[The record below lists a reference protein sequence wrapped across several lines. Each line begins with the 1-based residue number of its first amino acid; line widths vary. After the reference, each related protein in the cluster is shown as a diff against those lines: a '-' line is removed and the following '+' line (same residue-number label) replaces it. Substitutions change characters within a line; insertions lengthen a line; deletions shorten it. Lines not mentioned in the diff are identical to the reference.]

1 MAVHVLT
8 VVVAAVL
15 MFVGVGCLIASSQQL
30 VELQFEVN
38 QRLPKQ
44 EQFEPLGWTIFSRM
58 RLRELQKKLLPQSAR
73 FKTCWRYAGMGFLAF
88 FSGAAVLLF
97 ALR

>member
-1 MAVHVLT
+1 MAVHVITIVFGAGL
-8 VVVAAVL
+8 L
-15 MFVGVGCLIASSQQL
+15 LVGVGCVIAANQQL

-44 EQFEPLGWTIFSRM
+44 EQFEPLGWTIFTRM
-58 RLRELQKKLLPQSAR
+58 RLREIQKKLLPQSTR
-73 FKTCWRYAGMGFLAF
+73 FQTHWRYAAIGIFAF
-88 FSGAAVLLF
+88 FSGAGILLF